1 MQRERKP
8 DYTDRLDV
16 PARIKG
22 RGAPS
27 NPEGRF
33 EARVRTREDD
43 GWTQDDTPEPRP
55 ETRERAVLPNDQDL
69 ARNGN

>member
-1 MQRERKP
+1 MRRERTP
-8 DYTDRLDV
+8 DYSDRLDV

-33 EARVRTREDD
+33 ESRTSTREDD
-43 GWTQDDTPEPRP
+43 GWEQATE
-55 ETRERAVLPNDQDL
+55 
-69 ARNGN
+69 